1 MIRLSLPYP
10 PSVNGLYANIPG
22 KGRVKTERY
31 KTWINAAGWNVKAA
45 RPVKVAG
52 PYTLEITLFQS
63 DKRKRDIDNIIKP
76 ISDLLVEH
84 QLVEDDSLC
93 QRLVVN
99 RIPSDTQWAEV
110 KVHSTDARIYD
121 WKEVKVTMPVSFG
134 KKESAA

>member
-10 PSVNGLYANIPG
+10 VSVNAMYANAAG

-31 KTWINAAGWNVKAA
+31 KTWINAAGWNVRAA

-63 DKRKRDIDNIIKP
+63 DRRKRDIDNVVKP

-93 QRLVVN
+93 TRLVVQ

-110 KVHSTDARIYD
+110 T
-121 WKEVKVTMPVSFG
+121 VKAQQA
-134 KKESAA
+134 ERNAA

>member
-10 PSVNGLYANIPG
+10 VSVNAMYANAAG
-22 KGRVKTERY
+22 RGRVKTERY
-31 KTWINAAGWNVKAA
+31 KTWINAAGWALVAA

-63 DKRKRDIDNIIKP
+63 DKRKRDIDNVVKP

-93 QRLVVN
+93 TRLVVQ

-110 KVHSTDARIYD
+110 TVRPTDKRIYD
-121 WKEVKVTMPVSFG
+121 WKEVKATI
-134 KKESAA
+134 ERNLA

>member
-10 PSVNGLYANIPG
+10 VSVNAMYANAAG
-22 KGRVKTERY
+22 RGRVKTERY
-31 KTWINAAGWNVKAA
+31 KTWINAAGWALVAA

-63 DKRKRDIDNIIKP
+63 DKRKRDIDNVVKP

-93 QRLVVN
+93 TRLVVQ

-110 KVHSTDARIYD
+110 T
-121 WKEVKVTMPVSFG
+121 VKAQQA
-134 KKESAA
+134 ERNAA